1 MRKVTLKGLLAHK
14 LRLALTA
21 LAIVLGVTFI
31 SGTFVLTDTLQNTF
45 NTLFGSIY
53 AKIDFQVRGVAQL
66 GSGAG
71 ATRNELPESLLD
83 TVRRVPGVEL
93 ANGQITGYAQFVA
106 RDGKAI
112 ATGGGAPTIGVA
124 FDPDQ
129 RMSPLHLTAG
139 GPPVAADDVV
149 MDAGTAQKYHFAVGQ
164 QVRIISAGLPP
175 RFFTITGITQ
185 FGTANNLAG
194 ATLAAFTLPT
204 AQAIA
209 QATGKLDDI
218 NVITASGASKPAVQR
233 AIAAVLPP
241 GVEVVTGQTVVTE
254 STDSISQ
261 ALGFFS
267 TALLV
272 FAFIALFVGAFTIY
286 NTFSIIVGQRTREL
300 ALLRIVG
307 ASRRQVFGSVLAEAA
322 ITGLVSSVIGL
333 GLGVLAALGLQAL
346 LSGFGVTLPPG
357 SLVFEARTV
366 LVGLVV
372 GVGVTVVSAIGPAR
386 GAVRIPPVV
395 ALDDRQQLAGTSLRR
410 RFTWGT
416 IVAVVGAVL
425 LGLGL
430 AKPAIQ
436 LVGLGA
442 AALFLGV
449 ATLSP
454 AIARPLA
461 SVIGRPLPRLLGV
474 AGKLGRENSM
484 RSPRRTAQTA
494 AALMVGLALVSA
506 MAVFGA
512 SLSKSATAS
521 ADQAISADVIV
532 TPTGSGELSNSVAS
546 TASAAPGV
554 TATTAF
560 YTGRF
565 EFQSSLTR
573 LTAVST
579 DHLADTLILR
589 MTSGTP
595 AALAQGELLIDSTTA
610 TSKHL
615 AVGDTVTARFA
626 KTGPARLRIGGIYQ
640 ANALIGSYLASAA
653 FFLAHFP
660 LQPPAG
666 LLLRTGGGAGAV
678 TKALAPYPNLQI
690 QTRAQFEQQQ
700 VSQVNQ
706 LLGLVYALLGLAVVI
721 ALIGI
726 VNTLMLSVFERTREI
741 GLLRAVG
748 MRRRQVRTMV
758 RSEAVILAIFGAIVG
773 IVIGTA
779 LGLALVAS
787 LRQQGITETVV
798 PVSNLVIFL
807 LLSAVL
813 GLIAATWPARRA
825 ARLDVLA
832 AIATE

>member
-1 MRKVTLKGLLAHK
+1 MRKVTIKGLLAHK

-45 NTLFGSIY
+45 TVLFGNIY
-53 AKIDFQVRGVAQL
+53 QKVDFQVRGAAQL
-66 GSGAG
+66 GTGAN
-71 ATRNELPESLLD
+71 ASRNELPESLLP
-83 TVRRVPGVEL
+83 TVRGV
-93 ANGQITGYAQFVA
+93 AGVQSAQGQVTGYAQFVA

-112 ATGGGAPTIGVA
+112 ATGGAPTLAVA

-129 RMSPLHLTAG
+129 QISPLHLIAG
-139 GPPVAADDVV
+139 GPPVTPDDVV
-149 MDAGTAQKYHFAVGQ
+149 MDAGTAQKYDFTVGDR
-164 QVRIISAGLPP
+164 VRILSAGPP
-175 RFFTITGITQ
+175 RTFAITGITE

-209 QATGKLDDI
+209 LQTGKLDAI
-218 NVITASGASKPAVQR
+218 NVVTAPGASKAAVQK
-233 AIAAVLPP
+233 AIARALPP
-241 GVEVVTGQTVVTE
+241 GVEVVTGQTVANENTSSVN
-254 STDSISQ
+254 Q
-261 ALGFFS
+261 ALSFFS

-272 FAFIALFVGAFTIY
+272 FAFISLFVGAFTIY

-307 ASRRQVFGSVLAEAA
+307 ASRRQVFGSVLGEAA

-346 LSGFGVTLPPG
+346 LRGFGVTLPPG
-357 SLVFEARTV
+357 SLVFEPRTV
-366 LVGLVV
+366 LVGLAV

-395 ALDDRQQLAGTSLRR
+395 ALDDRQSAASASLRR
-410 RFTWGT
+410 RFIWGT
-416 IVAVVGAVL
+416 VLALVGAVL
-425 LGLGL
+425 LGIGL

-436 LVGLGA
+436 LVGIGA
-442 AALFLGV
+442 AALFIGV

-454 AIARPLA
+454 ALARPLS

-512 SLSKSATAS
+512 SLSKSATSS
-521 ADQAISADVIV
+521 ADQAISADLIV
-532 TPTGSGELSNSVAS
+532 TATGSGELSNSVPA
-546 TASAAPGV
+546 TASAVPGV
-554 TATTAF
+554 TASSAV
-560 YTGRF
+560 YQGRF
-565 EFQSSLTR
+565 EFQNTLTS

-579 DHLADTLILR
+579 DHLADTVILR
-589 MTSGTP
+589 MTAGTP

-615 AVGDTVTARFA
+615 SVGDSVPARFA
-626 KTGPARLRIGGIYQ
+626 RTGPTVLRIGGIYQ
-640 ANALIGSYLASAA
+640 ANALIGSYLVSAG
-653 FFLAHFP
+653 FFGAHYSP
-660 LQPPAG
+660 QPPGA
-666 LLLRTGGGAGAV
+666 LLLRTNGAAVDNAV
-678 TKALAPYPNLQI
+678 TKALAPYQNLQV
-690 QTRAQFEQQQ
+690 QTRAQFEQSQ
-700 VSQVNQ
+700 VSAVNQ
-706 LLGLVYALLGLAVVI
+706 LLGLVYALLGLAVII

-748 MRRRQVRTMV
+748 MGRRQVRAMV

-787 LRQQGITETVV
+787 LRQQGITETAV
-798 PVSNLVIFL
+798 PVASLLIFL
-807 LLSAVL
+807 LLSALL
-813 GLIAATWPARRA
+813 GLVAASWPARRA